1 MKDKHVTFRLI
12 QNLIK
17 TILVFFLS
25 FFTMV
30 VIAQEAPPAP
40 SQFPMIALMGTD
52 GKPFIS
58 SELAGKEKSTIVIYL
73 SPICGACAE
82 QTSVITSSMDQM
94 KDVQFLFVTA
104 YSPEST
110 EAFLEDHHIETFE
123 NIHFG
128 YDVNL
133 TLQQHYQLN
142 AVPSIYLYNFEGQL
156 SQEWTGYTPVEVLR
170 AAVVGKINSNL
181 LLEKDLK
188 EMWEK
193 VEACPVPT
201 DDQLNTLCIHLDNNS
216 SDEETGLSKYLL
228 TLQRISCA
236 ENDPE
241 PLERIKVKKMWDNN
255 AERIKCNLSPFS
267 LANHNILKYAILMP
281 HADFVKEL
289 VQTYNVNVDFID
301 PRDGKTALEFCK
313 EKLSDLEQDKNSD
326 KLEIIEVKKICGY
339 LEESKMKKEAG
350 L

>member
-17 TILVFFLS
+17 TILVFFLF

-40 SQFPMIALMGTD
+40 SQFPMVALMGTD

-58 SELAGKEKSTIVIYL
+58 SELAGQEKSKIVVYL

-82 QTSVITSSMDQM
+82 QTSAITSGMDQM
-94 KDVQFLFVTA
+94 KDVQFLLVTA
-104 YSPEST
+104 YAPEST
-110 EAFLEDHHIETFE
+110 EAFLEDHAIGSFS
-123 NIHFG
+123 NIRFG
-128 YDVNL
+128 YDANL

-142 AVPSIYLYNFEGQL
+142 AVPSIYLYNAEGQL
-156 SQEWTGYTPVEVLR
+156 SQEWTGYTSVEVLR
-170 AAVVGKINSNL
+170 AAVDGKINSNL
-181 LLEKDLK
+181 SQEKDLK

-193 VEACPVPT
+193 VEECPVPT
-201 DDQLNTLCIHLDNNS
+201 DDQINQLCFNFNSNTD
-216 SDEETGLSKYLL
+216 DEETGVSNYLL
-228 TLQRISCA
+228 TLQKISCA

-241 PLERIKVKKMWDNN
+241 PLEKIKVKKMWDNN
-255 AERIKCNLSPFS
+255 AERIKCYLRPFS
-267 LANHNILKYAILMP
+267 LANHNILKYAIHKP
-281 HADFVKEL
+281 FADFVKDLIE
-289 VQTYNVNVDFID
+289 TYDVDVDFVD

-313 EKLSDLEQDKNSD
+313 EKLSSLEQDKNAD
-326 KLEIIEVKKICGY
+326 KLEIIQVKEICGY
-339 LEESKMKKEAG
+339 LEESKKKKEAG